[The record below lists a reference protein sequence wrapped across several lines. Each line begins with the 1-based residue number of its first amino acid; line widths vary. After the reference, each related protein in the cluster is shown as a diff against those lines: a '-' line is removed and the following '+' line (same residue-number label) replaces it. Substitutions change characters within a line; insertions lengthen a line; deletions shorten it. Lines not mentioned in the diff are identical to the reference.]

1 MIHILRIQTHR
12 YIAVLFPSASRAFK
26 FYTLS
31 ATRVLSASAMA
42 NRVDKRFLR
51 AFGDELAEKI
61 EVNKQ
66 KLEDLKKEYDDKRA
80 PIEAEL
86 AADEDKF
93 DEMFRPAVYAEKRRA
108 EQEAAEA
115 PAAKRG
121 ATASPAS
128 SSGAQ
133 RQLNLQKAALSV
145 RRTVGTQTETD
156 TE

>member
-1 MIHILRIQTHR
+1 
-12 YIAVLFPSASRAFK
+12 
-26 FYTLS
+26 
-31 ATRVLSASAMA
+31 MA
-42 NRVDKRFLR
+42 NRADKRFLR

-61 EVNKQ
+61 ETNKQ

-93 DEMFRPAVYAEKRRA
+93 DEVFRPAAYAAKRRA
-108 EQEAAEA
+108 EREAAEA

-121 ATASPAS
+121 ATASTAS